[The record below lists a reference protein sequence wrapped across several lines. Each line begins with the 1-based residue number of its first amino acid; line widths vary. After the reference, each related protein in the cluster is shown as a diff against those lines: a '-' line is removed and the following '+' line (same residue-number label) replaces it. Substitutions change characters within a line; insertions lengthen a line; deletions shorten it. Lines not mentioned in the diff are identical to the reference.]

1 MLFPGSEEEKCALL
15 LIRLKKT
22 QKPLLFCTLEGLT
35 PLTQLKMAKFFQS
48 FKAIKSLLQNL
59 DLSKLQQLSQKVDL
73 NEMLGVVS
81 KMSEEDLGKMMKM
94 LKSGGGKSRELPEI
108 NGDFYE
114 LGKTLSPEEREIQ
127 LRVRD
132 FMNKEIRPIAN
143 EYWNKAE
150 FPHHIIP
157 KMAALNIGGLT
168 YKGYGCP
175 GHSALL
181 EGFLAME
188 MARVDTSIS
197 TFFGVQSGLAMGS
210 IYICGSEEQKQQW
223 LPKMQ
228 KMETLGAFGLTE
240 PEVGSGVAG
249 GLTTTCKKEGEEW
262 IINGQKKWIG
272 NATFADITIIWARDL
287 GDGQVKGFIVRKDN
301 PGFHP
306 EKMENKMALR
316 TVQNALITMKDC
328 RVPEVDR
335 LQEAHSFKDTAKVLR
350 MTRAGVAWQAVGCAR
365 GAYEAALK
373 YTNDRVQF
381 GRPIA
386 SFQLVQDLLVTM
398 LCDLTAMQTMV
409 FRLSQMQDKEE
420 LLDEHASLAKVF
432 CTLRMRSIVD
442 QARELFGGNG
452 ILLEYDI
459 ARFVA
464 DAEAIYSYEGTKEIN
479 SLIVGRAITGHSAF
493 V

>member
-1 MLFPGSEEEKCALL
+1 MKRIF
-15 LIRLKKT
+15 KT
-22 QKPLLFCTLEGLT
+22 FSG
-35 PLTQLKMAKFFQS
+35 
-48 FKAIKSLLQNL
+48 IKSLIQNL
-59 DLSKLQQLSQKVDL
+59 DVDKISELSKKVDL
-73 NEMLGVVS
+73 NKMIGIVS
-81 KMSEEDLGKMMKM
+81 KMSEDDLSKMMKM
-94 LKSGGGKSRELPEI
+94 MKGGGRKKEIPAI

-114 LGKTLSPEEREIQ
+114 LGKTLPANEREIQ
-127 LRVRD
+127 LRVRE
-132 FMNKEIRPIAN
+132 FMEREIRPIAN
-143 EYWNKAE
+143 EYWNKAQ
-150 FPHHIIP
+150 FPMQIIP
-157 KMAALNIGGLT
+157 KMAELNIAGLT
-168 YKGYGCP
+168 YSGYGCP

-181 EGFLAME
+181 EGFIAME

-210 IYICGSEEQKQQW
+210 IYLCGSEEQKQHW

-228 KMETLGAFGLTE
+228 KLETIGAFGLTE
-240 PEVGSGVAG
+240 PEVGSAVAG
-249 GLTTTCKKEGEEW
+249 GLTTTCKREGDEW

-272 NATFADITIIWARDL
+272 NATFSDITVIWARDL
-287 GDGQVKGFIVRKDN
+287 DDQQVKGFIVRKDN
-301 PGFHP
+301 PGFKP

-328 RVPEVDR
+328 AIPESDR
-335 LQEAHSFKDTAKVLR
+335 LQNANSFKDTAAVLR
-350 MTRAGVAWQAVGCAR
+350 MTRAGVAWQAVGCSR

-373 YTNDRVQF
+373 YTNERSQF
-381 GRPIA
+381 GKPIA

-398 LCDLTAMQTMV
+398 LGDLTAMQSMV
-409 FRLSQMQDKEE
+409 YRLSQMQDNGE

-432 CTLRMRSIVD
+432 CTLRMRDIVD